1 MGAGKTTLLNRLLA
15 EPGGSR
21 IAVVVNEFGELPID
35 GRLVVGAE
43 EDLILLRNGCVC
55 CSVRGD
61 LVETL
66 TRLLDRRQR
75 RLRRLEIDR
84 IVVEASGL
92 ASPGPV
98 LQTLNLEA
106 RLAEETR
113 GAGVV
118 TLCHAAMIE
127 TQLEQHPEAED
138 QVGYADLLLINH
150 TDRCAPEEL
159 DRVES
164 CLRARNALCVIE
176 RTQSARI
183 ETSRILQLEVD
194 PTPRLAEAA
203 SQIPGG
209 PVLGPVAA
217 RHTPGV
223 TTVSLESQHPLD
235 LHGLKMWLR
244 LLGSQRDHEL
254 LRVKGYL
261 HCTGRSEAVVVQGM
275 YQWLEIGPGAGLA
288 PERSA
293 LVLIGRNL
301 DVESLRSAWQRFS
314 GGA

>member
-1 MGAGKTTLLNRLLA
+1 M
-15 EPGGSR
+15 
-21 IAVVVNEFGELPID
+21 VVNEFGELPID

-66 TRLLDRRQR
+66 TRLLDRRRR

-106 RLAEETR
+106 RLAEECQ

-127 TQLEQHPEAED
+127 SQLEQHPEAED
-138 QVGYADLLLINH
+138 QVGYADLLLLNH
-150 TDRCAPEEL
+150 TDRCDPLEL
-159 DRVES
+159 DRIETH
-164 CLRARNALCVIE
+164 LRARNALCAIE
-176 RTQSARI
+176 RTENARI

-203 SQIPGG
+203 SDVSAGSA
-209 PVLGPVAA
+209 LGAAPA

-223 TTVSLESQHPLD
+223 RTVSLESEGPLD

-261 HCTGRSEAVVVQGM
+261 RCAGRAEAVVVQGM
-275 YQWLEIGPGAGLA
+275 YQWLEIGPGAGPA

-301 DVESLRSAWQRFS
+301 DVESLRSAWERFS
-314 GGA
+314 GSA